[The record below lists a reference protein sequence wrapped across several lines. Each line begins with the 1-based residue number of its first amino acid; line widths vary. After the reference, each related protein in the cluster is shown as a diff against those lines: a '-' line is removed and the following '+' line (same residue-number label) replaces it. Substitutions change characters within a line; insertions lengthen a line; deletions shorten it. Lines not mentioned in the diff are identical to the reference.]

1 MAIWRGEPCTTATGP
16 DQPILRT
23 STSIGVGIDVGDN
36 DPMCEPLESET
47 IRSGFDYFSVGRLAV
62 TTTSPYEPHM
72 KNLMIHRIGHLR
84 SALFI
89 SALVV
94 ALACPGPAMALEPA
108 AERIVVLTFDDS
120 VASQA
125 TFVAPLL
132 SRYGFGATFF
142 ITEGFEFAED
152 KEHYM
157 TWQQIAALDA
167 AGFEIG
173 NHTRRHEAVTK
184 QSPEQLGADVEYIEQ
199 QCAKNGIPRP
209 ISFCYPGYAT
219 SAAAVEVLRARGY
232 RFGRAGGA
240 KAFVPA
246 VDEPLTLPQA
256 FDGKPESTLEQFKT
270 AVAQAGNG
278 KIAVM
283 TFHGVPDIKHPW
295 VSTDQA
301 KFESYMAHL
310 KQDGCRV
317 VALRDLERYL
327 KPKMP

>member
-1 MAIWRGEPCTTATGP
+1 MT
-16 DQPILRT
+16 
-23 STSIGVGIDVGDN
+23 
-36 DPMCEPLESET
+36 
-47 IRSGFDYFSVGRLAV
+47 
-62 TTTSPYEPHM
+62 
-72 KNLMIHRIGHLR
+72 HRIER
-84 SALFI
+84 RQAALLI
-89 SALVV
+89 SGMII
-94 ALACPGPAMALEPA
+94 ALALPGLAMALEPKS
-108 AERIVVLTFDDS
+108 ERVVVLTFDDS

-157 TWQQIAALDA
+157 TWQQIAVLDA
-167 AGFEIG
+167 SGFEIG

-184 QSPEQLGADVEYIEQ
+184 QSPEQLGADVDYIEQ

-232 RFGRAGGA
+232 RFARAGGA
-240 KAFVPA
+240 KVFAPA
-246 VDEPLTLPQA
+246 VDEPLLLPQA
-256 FDGKPESTLEQFKT
+256 FDGKPESTLEQFKA
-270 AVAQAGNG
+270 AVAQAGDG

-295 VSTDQA
+295 VSTDQT

-310 KQDGCRV
+310 KQEGCRV

-327 KPKMP
+327 KPKQP